1 MSELPESRLSQSQL
15 ERFVALKSELSGAFP
30 SARFHLANSGGIWNA
45 KRWSLR
51 GLTDCVRPGLA
62 LYGIPPWADAPTR
75 GLVPVMTYQATVVAV
90 HQLRPGD
97 SIGYGATFTAPGKGG
112 KGGEPVYAAILG
124 AGYADGVKR
133 ALSNQ
138 GYAWLGGRSTRFLG
152 MVSMD
157 LCAVGA
163 FASTRVGEQ
172 VELLGPHVDPWAQA
186 RAAGTIPYE
195 LLTSLS
201 VRVQRKYV

>member
-1 MSELPESRLSQSQL
+1 
-15 ERFVALKSELSGAFP
+15 
-30 SARFHLANSGGIWNA
+30 
-45 KRWSLR
+45 
-51 GLTDCVRPGLA
+51 
-62 LYGIPPWADAPTR
+62 
-75 GLVPVMTYQATVVAV
+75 MTYKASVVAV
-90 HQLRPGD
+90 HALRPGD
-97 SIGYGATFTAPGKGG
+97 SIGYGATFKVPGKVSG
-112 KGGEPVYAAILG
+112 KVQAKVPGKEASKSDEPVYAAVLA
-124 AGYADGVKR
+124 AGYADGIKR

-157 LCAVGA
+157 LCSVGA
-163 FASTRVGEQ
+163 FSSTRVGDR
-172 VELLGPHVDPWAQA
+172 VELLGPHVDPWAQS